1 MNAFTLVSSERTDK
15 IQRKEGMMTYWNE
28 YINYGNKT
36 DAKVSDNYTN
46 QK

>member
-1 MNAFTLVSSERTDK
+1 
-15 IQRKEGMMTYWNE
+15 MTYWNE

-46 QK
+46 QKKQS